1 MYCSVVLLQRM
12 LEPLTYQINISVAI
26 GAIVQVPLGR
36 QSCTGMVI
44 SLSQTSNYP
53 GKVREILEVV
63 DPKPFISDGLM
74 NTLRFMS
81 GYYFC
86 PLSLCLKLAIPS
98 GLLRSG
104 TCFYVLGSLPSESEP
119 DTQKNY
125 SNTAGVNVENTKRRG
140 LFDETS
146 TKVYSRDI
154 ISDLWSRLSG
164 ELIGEVRLSEGEIR
178 KRCHLDAKQFQGSVL
193 SGLLKPIWTLDKARA
208 KETKEAVYTLVEG
221 ETRQRLGAKQK
232 AILEWLKGQNGSV
245 RHRAILA
252 QFGSCTP
259 VLHRL
264 EALGMIAVS
273 TASRDKTSFD
283 NITPIVNEVER
294 TQEQNEA
301 IEAVLRQEGFGGFLL
316 FGVTGSGKTEVY
328 LGVMEA
334 VRKRGQSCIFILPE
348 IALTPQFCAVF
359 KGRFGNDV
367 AVLHSGLGE
376 HERFDTWSRIREGRI
391 GIVIGPRS
399 VLFSPVQNLGLIVID
414 EEHDSSFKQE
424 EAPRYHARDM
434 ALYLGQQS
442 DCPVILGSATPS
454 LESYCR
460 AMQVHTTLL
469 QLTRRPCARPMPN
482 IQIVDMR
489 DRLPDVD
496 EGGEEA
502 SQSVEEKLRARLFSA
517 ELLEALKETY
527 ERREQA
533 IIFLNRRGYANYVQC
548 EYCGHALYCPNCDV
562 ALTYYKYANALRCH
576 YCDYTVPL
584 ARTCP
589 KCGRESLNYTGYGT
603 ERMVDML
610 CAAVPG
616 ARVERLDRE
625 RASTKA
631 LQTILDD
638 FRTGNIDILVGTQMV
653 AKGHDIHNVTLVG
666 IINADMSLHIPDFRS
681 SERTYQLLMQVSGR
695 AGRGMRPGRVI
706 LQTLKPDHPAIQG
719 VVKRDYASFAAEE
732 LALRRVMGYPPFTYL
747 ILVGFEGENQID
759 VENYAV
765 SMGKIARGILPT
777 EGEAVVLGPAPAPIV
792 FLRGKSRY
800 QMYLRS
806 KDRRLLHRW
815 FSEVWRQTAQ
825 MRQEHQ
831 AVRCT
836 IDVDPYNM
844 M

>member
-12 LEPLTYQINISVAI
+12 LEPLTYQIRIPVAI

-44 SLSQTSNYP
+44 ALSQTSNYH

-74 NTLRFMS
+74 NSLRFMS

-86 PLSLCLKLAIPS
+86 PLALCLKLAIPS

-104 TCFYVLGSLPSESEP
+104 TCFYVLGSLPACSEP
-119 DTQKNY
+119 EPQKEN
-125 SNTAGVNVENTKRRG
+125 SNTASGDVENIKRRS

-146 TKVYSRDI
+146 IKTDSRDI
-154 ISDLWSRLSG
+154 FLDLWSRLSG
-164 ELIGEVRLSEGEIR
+164 EMLGEGRLSEGEIR
-178 KRCHLDAKQFQGSVL
+178 RRCKLDAKQFQSCVL
-193 SGLLKPIWTLDKARA
+193 SGLLKPIWTLEKARA

-221 ETRQRLGAKQK
+221 EKRPRLGAKQK
-232 AILEWLKGQNGSV
+232 AILAWLESQNGSA
-245 RHRAILA
+245 RHSAVLA
-252 QFGSCTP
+252 QFGACTQ

-264 EALGMIAVS
+264 EELGMIAVS
-273 TASRDKTSFD
+273 AASRDKTSFD

-294 TQEQNEA
+294 TQEQNDA
-301 IEAVLRQEGFGGFLL
+301 IEAVLRQKGFGGFLL

-414 EEHDSSFKQE
+414 EEHDQSFKQE

-460 AMQVHTTLL
+460 AMQAHSTLL

-482 IQIVDMR
+482 IQIIDMR
-489 DRLPDVD
+489 DRLPEDAED
-496 EGGEEA
+496 GGGT
-502 SQSVEEKLRARLFSA
+502 VEEKLRARLFSS
-517 ELLEALKETY
+517 ELLAALKETY
-527 ERREQA
+527 ERHEQA

-576 YCDYTVPL
+576 YCDYTEPL
-584 ARTCP
+584 VRTCP

-610 CAAVPG
+610 SAAVPG

-638 FRTGNIDILVGTQMV
+638 FRTGKIDILVGTQMV

-732 LALRRVMGYPPFTYL
+732 LALRRVMFYPPFAYL

-765 SMGKIARGILPT
+765 SMGRIARGILPG
-777 EGEAVVLGPAPAPIV
+777 EGDAVVLGPAPAPIV
-792 FLRGKSRY
+792 FLRGKARY
-800 QMYLRS
+800 QMYLRC